1 MTRTRASLVLLG
13 VFLLGVVS
21 GVFATGAFV
30 VYRFRHGGPSQ
41 VEDLVVQ
48 RLARRLQLDAAQR
61 QQLEKVAERTRG
73 EISQVMS
80 EVRPRVE
87 SIMERAYQDLGPSLR
102 PDQQRELDKVHEE
115 TKERL
120 ARFRMGRP

>member
-30 VYRFRHGGPSQ
+30 LYRFRHGGPAQ
-41 VEDLVVQ
+41 VEELVVN
-48 RLARRLQLDAAQR
+48 RLARRLHLDAAQR
-61 QQLEKVAERTRG
+61 QQLEKVAERTRA
-73 EISQVMS
+73 ELAQVMGDVKPKL
-80 EVRPRVE
+80 EAIVE
-87 SIMERAYQDLGPSLR
+87 QAYQELGPGLR
-102 PDQQRELDKVHEE
+102 PDQQQELEKVRQE

-120 ARFRMGRP
+120 ARFRSGRL